1 VPDDGQAFPWGLT
14 PGGTPEQATPVRPVA
29 AVSPVAPVS
38 PVDQGHFVAV
48 PDPRALPGQATPTSG
63 HVSLAGMD
71 VAVASFSPEH
81 PAPLRSERPAALS
94 PEQPLAAAPVPPEQ
108 PDAPAPDHSNALDNL
123 FGEQRFLEYQS
134 GRDGE
139 SPFERPVVESAGAPT
154 DLVAQSSG
162 PRAPQPSEPLPS
174 APRTRLL
181 SGPRAPLPKLQR
193 TLIWAIAGL
202 AAVLV
207 LGGLFLLGRTI
218 APAFAAAPVIEPAPS
233 TAPSASPEAV
243 PEILGPVVP
252 GTYDWDDLLGTECV
266 DPWGSAWDQNF
277 TVVDCGEPHAAQ
289 LVYRATFDESAIAAY
304 PGFDVL
310 QSRMNLLCASSKN
323 IDYSAAKKY
332 DDIQLSASFAAI
344 ESDWVDGQHD
354 YFCFVSRSSGEQ
366 LTTDVAKPDRPA
378 PVVVEPEP

>member
-1 VPDDGQAFPWGLT
+1 
-14 PGGTPEQATPVRPVA
+14 
-29 AVSPVAPVS
+29 
-38 PVDQGHFVAV
+38 
-48 PDPRALPGQATPTSG
+48 
-63 HVSLAGMD
+63 MD
-71 VAVASFSPEH
+71 VAAASSSPEQ

-94 PEQPLAAAPVPPEQ
+94 PEQSLAAAPVPPEQ
-108 PDAPAPDHSNALDNL
+108 PDAPAPDDSHALDNL
-123 FGEQRFLEYQS
+123 FGEERFVEYQS
-134 GRDGE
+134 GRDSE
-139 SPFERPVVESAGAPT
+139 SPFERPVVASAAAPT

-162 PRAPQPSEPLPS
+162 PRAPQS
-174 APRTRLL
+174 

-193 TLIWAIAGL
+193 SLVWAIVGL
-202 AAVLV
+202 AAVLA
-207 LGGLFLLGRTI
+207 LGGLFLLGKTI
-218 APAFAAAPVIEPAPS
+218 APSFAAAPVIEPAPS

-243 PEILGPVVP
+243 PEILGPLVP

-289 LVYRATFDESAIAAY
+289 LVYRATFDDSAIDVY